1 VAIKTAGTSV
11 SYAELN
17 HMANRVAHAL
27 LGRSGTAGQR
37 IALLLDQSA
46 SFVAVMLGV
55 FKAGKVC
62 VLLDPSFPEAR
73 TAYIVDDSQAD
84 LVVTDDK
91 NLSSAQGLIRGERQ
105 LLNFDQLNAP
115 ASTPNPNLT
124 VRPQAMAYLIY
135 TSGSTDSQG

>member
-1 VAIKTAGTSV
+1 MRRRVFATTPFVEFKREELEQSIAERFEQQVQKYPQRVAIKTAGTSV

-27 LGRSGTAGQR
+27 LARSGTAGQR

-62 VLLDPSFPEAR
+62 VPLDPS
-73 TAYIVDDSQAD
+73 VS
-84 LVVTDDK
+84 
-91 NLSSAQGLIRGERQ
+91 
-105 LLNFDQLNAP
+105 
-115 ASTPNPNLT
+115 
-124 VRPQAMAYLIY
+124 
-135 TSGSTDSQG
+135 